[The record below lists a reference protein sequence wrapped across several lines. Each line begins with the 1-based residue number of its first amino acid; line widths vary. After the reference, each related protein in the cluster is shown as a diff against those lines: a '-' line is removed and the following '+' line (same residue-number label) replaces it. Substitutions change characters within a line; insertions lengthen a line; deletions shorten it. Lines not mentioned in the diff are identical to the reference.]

1 LWKGG
6 LRNLW
11 LAVGRLRLDRLSTN
25 GGGVVSELTLDREAV
40 IAATQEAAA
49 LAFTSWRDGAV
60 PDTKVWEK
68 SKGNP
73 VSDIDMEVD
82 ALLKARLAAILP
94 EAGWLSEETVDDPVR
109 LDARLLWLVDPIDGT
124 RDYVRGRSGWCV
136 SVALVADGKPAFAV
150 MAAPAQ
156 GKLWVAAAG
165 GGVTCNGERLSGSTR
180 DEFAG
185 ARVPTDELPKID
197 RDLVTVTKPNS
208 IAMRMTMV
216 ACDRA
221 DLVATLR
228 WGSEWDIAAA
238 HLVAQEAGAVVTDAL
253 GQPIIYNKREPT
265 DFGLICCAP
274 GIHEAAVERLAG
286 RAATL
291 LNN

>member
-1 LWKGG
+1 VPE
-6 LRNLW
+6 RSI
-11 LAVGRLRLDRLSTN
+11 DR
-25 GGGVVSELTLDREAV
+25 DAV

-49 LAFTSWRDGAV
+49 LAFTSWREGAV
-60 PDTKVWEK
+60 PDAKVWEK
-68 SKGNP
+68 SANNP
-73 VSDIDMEVD
+73 VSDIDMAVD
-82 ALLKARLAAILP
+82 ALLNDRLREILP
-94 EAGWLSEETVDDPVR
+94 EAAWLSEETVDDPAR

-136 SVALVADGKPAFAV
+136 SVALVADGQPVFSV

-156 GKLWVAAAG
+156 SKLWVAASG
-165 GGVTCNGERLSGSTR
+165 EGVTCNGERLSGSSR
-180 DEFAG
+180 LDFVG
-185 ARVPTDELPKID
+185 SRVPADDLPRID
-197 RDLVTVTKPNS
+197 RDLATVQKPNS

-228 WGSEWDIAAA
+228 WGNEWDIAAA
-238 HLVAQEAGAVVTDAL
+238 HLVAQEAGAVVSDAL
-253 GQPIIYNKREPT
+253 GRPIVYNKREPI

-286 RAATL
+286 RAAKL
-291 LNN
+291 LAS

>member
-1 LWKGG
+1 MPE
-6 LRNLW
+6 RQ
-11 LAVGRLRLDRLSTN
+11 LDR
-25 GGGVVSELTLDREAV
+25 DAV

-49 LAFTSWRDGAV
+49 LAFASWRDGAV
-60 PDTKVWEK
+60 PDAKVWEK
-68 SKGNP
+68 SHDNF
-73 VSDIDMEVD
+73 VSEIDMEVD
-82 ALLKARLAAILP
+82 ALLTTRLQAILP
-94 EAGWLSEETVDDPVR
+94 EAAWLSEETVDDPKR

-136 SVALVADGKPAFAV
+136 SVALVADGIPVFAV

-156 GKLWVAAAG
+156 DKIWVAARG
-165 GGVTCNGERLSGSTR
+165 EGVTCNGETLLGSTR
-180 DEFAG
+180 DAFIG
-185 ARVPTDELPKID
+185 ARVPADDLPEID
-197 RDLVTVTKPNS
+197 RDLVTVNKPNS

-228 WGSEWDIAAA
+228 WGNEWDIAAA
-238 HLVAQEAGAVVTDAL
+238 HLVAQEAGAIITDAL
-253 GQPIIYNKREPT
+253 GQTITYNKCEPL

-274 GIHEAAVERLAG
+274 NIHDAAVERLAE

-291 LNN
+291 LVNSDA